1 MFCSFWILDL
11 GLIWVLAFDFG
22 GFMCLVVGLFVR
34 RFDCVVACYVGL
46 GVLSWR
52 LVFCVGF

>member
-1 MFCSFWILDL
+1 M
-11 GLIWVLAFDFG
+11 LAFDFG

-34 RFDCVVACYVGL
+34 HFDCVVACYVGL
-46 GVLSWR
+46 GVLSWW